1 MVARLDWNKA
11 RRNQRSWA
19 YTASQPPDKRGR
31 KGQHIAD
38 LHHELSVLT
47 HRINRGQEMLDAL
60 PLGDPK
66 YSAWRNHL
74 FGLIRERSRLRR
86 L

>member
-1 MVARLDWNKA
+1 
-11 RRNQRSWA
+11 
-19 YTASQPPDKRGR
+19 
-31 KGQHIAD
+31 
-38 LHHELSVLT
+38 
-47 HRINRGQEMLDAL
+47 MLDAL